1 MVLHL
6 PDVPTEMRIRVTLQ
20 REPGGQTQ
28 TEEFPNVI
36 TAVYWFIADACF
48 DFSPHT
54 IAIWE
59 RIRDRQA

>member
-1 MVLHL
+1 
-6 PDVPTEMRIRVTLQ
+6 MRIRVTLQ

-36 TAVYWFIADACF
+36 AAAYWFIADACL
-48 DFSPHT
+48 DHSPHT

-59 RIRDRQA
+59 RIRDRQT